1 MAIGK
6 ALNRLDHLMKYL
18 MRAAI
23 VLTIF
28 ALASC
33 QANQNAAEQSS
44 APSQD
49 QTQVSSAVFIFN
61 SEACDCEK
69 QRNMDAEKSIE
80 FFLKSKDARQLKRI
94 DIAKHPE
101 ELEMHQKLTRISFL
115 PVLLGL
121 DETGGVVEKV
131 EGIFDNKQK
140 TLENIFH

>member
-1 MAIGK
+1 
-6 ALNRLDHLMKYL
+6 MKYL
-18 MRAAI
+18 MCAAI

-33 QANQNAAEQSS
+33 QIPKSDSEQIT

-69 QRNMDAEKSIE
+69 QRNLDAEKSID
-80 FFLKSKDARQLKRI
+80 FFLKNKDARQLKRI
-94 DIAKHPE
+94 DIANHPA
-101 ELEMHQKLTRISFL
+101 ELKKYQKLTRISFL
-115 PVLLGL
+115 PVLMGL

-140 TLENIFH
+140 PLENIFY